1 MDKRVNKLITA
12 YVTNFKDG
20 IRAKITDL
28 CFDEK
33 TKIND
38 LLEYVYDYERL
49 VVQKDDMNKR
59 KRIKNAIPEL
69 NRCNAKRCNGEQ
81 CTRRR
86 KEGSEFCGT
95 HAKGTPHGLVRA
107 ESDDSTDNT
116 THNVEVFAEEI
127 FGIVYYIDNMGNVY
141 KTEDIMSGKQNAA
154 IIAKYIRLADGTYSI
169 PSFGLA

>member
-1 MDKRVNKLITA
+1 MDKRVNKLITG

-20 IRAKITDL
+20 IRSKINEL
-28 CFDEK
+28 AFEEK
-33 TKIND
+33 AKIND

-95 HAKGTPHGLVRA
+95 HAKGTPHGLIHAATEDSA
-107 ESDDSTDNT
+107 ESAA
-116 THNVEVFAEEI
+116 HQIEVFAEEI
-127 FGIVYYIDNMGNVY
+127 FGIVYYIDTLGNVY
-141 KTEDIMSGKQNAA
+141 KTEDIMSGKQNAE
-154 IIAKYIRLADGTYSI
+154 IIAKYVKRADGTYSI
-169 PSFGLA
+169 PQFGLV

>member
-1 MDKRVNKLITA
+1 MDKRVNKLITG

-20 IRAKITDL
+20 IRSKINEL
-28 CFDEK
+28 AFEEK
-33 TKIND
+33 SKIND

-95 HAKGTPHGLVRA
+95 HAKGTPHGLIHEA
-107 ESDDSTDNT
+107 TDDSPETASYQ
-116 THNVEVFAEEI
+116 VEVFAEEI
-127 FGIVYYIDNMGNVY
+127 FGIVYYIDTMGNVY

-154 IIAKYIRLADGTYSI
+154 IIAKYVKSADGTYSI
-169 PSFGLA
+169 PQFGLA